1 MAKTRN
7 RPSLR
12 GLNKPICIK
21 CDGAARS
28 RCLFQSCKNCCAR
41 AQNPCHIHVLKGNSS
56 YPDSTDSNGISSS
69 SGNAH
74 RVTSIRQLSS
84 NFAQFNNLRTPSR
97 ARKPLTRKEAY
108 QINEWRF
115 SKLKEYEDRNI
126 EIENESSARYLQ
138 NVTLLEEVFAKYEST
153 EDTET
158 TISNLKTKH
167 RADPIRS
174 ENLREKLRFI
184 ITEGLRNLKTE
195 TPIGNEETEDYNVL
209 KKARYSSLIELNSNL
224 SSAQTCEDLNACRLL
239 KVRLFSQPKQSV
251 EEFVNLEDGKA
262 EQMTENYSSKRFS
275 SVTVSQEAIGHIDAQ
290 FTSFDGIE
298 HL

>member
-28 RCLFQSCKNCCAR
+28 RCPFQSCKNCCAR

-56 YPDSTDSNGISSS
+56 FPDSTDSNEIPS

-97 ARKPLTRKEAY
+97 ARKPLTKKEAY

-115 SKLKEYEDRNI
+115 SKLKDYEDRNI
-126 EIENESSARYLQ
+126 EIENEASARYLR

-158 TISNLKTKH
+158 TISNMKTKL
-167 RADPIRS
+167 RVDPIRS

-184 ITEGLRNLKTE
+184 ITEGLRNLKAE
-195 TPIGNEETEDYNVL
+195 TPTGNEETKDYNVL
-209 KKARYSSLIELNSNL
+209 KKARYSSLVELNNNL
-224 SSAQTCEDLNACRLL
+224 SSVQTCEDLKACRLL
-239 KVRLFSQPKQSV
+239 KVHLFSQPKQSV
-251 EEFVNLEDGKA
+251 EEFENEDGKL
-262 EQMTENYSSKRFS
+262 EQKTENHSSKRFS
-275 SVTVSQEAIGHIDAQ
+275 SVTISQEAVGRIDAQ
-290 FTSFDGIE
+290 FSSFDEIE

>member
-1 MAKTRN
+1 MEVFKLCN
-7 RPSLR
+7 W
-12 GLNKPICIK
+12 II
-21 CDGAARS
+21 
-28 RCLFQSCKNCCAR
+28 Q
-41 AQNPCHIHVLKGNSS
+41 
-56 YPDSTDSNGISSS
+56 
-69 SGNAH
+69 
-74 RVTSIRQLSS
+74 
-84 NFAQFNNLRTPSR
+84 
-97 ARKPLTRKEAY
+97 EAY

-195 TPIGNEETEDYNVL
+195 TPIGNEETKDYNVL

-224 SSAQTCEDLNACRLL
+224 SSAQTFEDLKACRLL
-239 KVRLFSQPKQSV
+239 KVRVFSQPKQSV
-251 EEFVNLEDGKA
+251 EEFENLEDGKA
-262 EQMTENYSSKRFS
+262 EQMIENYSSKRFS